1 MYGSDTGYGDG
12 LVPAGAS
19 DGSGTGFL
27 REDGTWA
34 APTGTTYSTFTSTS
48 SGLVPAAGEGAS
60 TNKYLTQAGSFVA
73 PDTYGSGN
81 SYAGGLMLAGT
92 SDGSGR
98 DFLREDGTWATPTG
112 TTYSAGTNVSIDS
125 ATNEISATDT
135 TYTAGTNVSI
145 SATNEITATDTTY
158 STFTTSSAGL
168 VPASVNSSTS
178 KFLSQAGTFV
188 APDLSTT
195 LEDYVTSTSLSTSLG
210 SYVLDSDLPAN
221 LPDFNTALSNASI
234 GQLPMVLDS
243 TGSKKLHY
251 VSLPANVPPFEEYI
265 DSATDGQFLMVSE
278 DSNNNKTVAFESVSI
293 PTDYV

>member
-1 MYGSDTGYGDG
+1 M
-12 LVPAGAS
+12 
-19 DGSGTGFL
+19 
-27 REDGTWA
+27 
-34 APTGTTYSTFTSTS
+34 
-48 SGLVPAAGEGAS
+48 
-60 TNKYLTQAGSFVA
+60 
-73 PDTYGSGN
+73 
-81 SYAGGLMLAGT
+81 
-92 SDGSGR
+92 
-98 DFLREDGTWATPTG
+98 
-112 TTYSAGTNVSIDS
+112 
-125 ATNEISATDT
+125 
-135 TYTAGTNVSI
+135 
-145 SATNEITATDTTY
+145 
-158 STFTTSSAGL
+158 
-168 VPASVNSSTS
+168 
-178 KFLSQAGTFV
+178 